1 MQANKARNLVIHN
14 DEIMSRPAR
23 TFIKKTTESML
34 NYWVVREKRVTLIL
48 RIFFKAIPPL
58 FKEGF
63 VCPFYKAPVLK
74 AESKEKIASLCI

>member
-48 RIFFKAIPPL
+48 RMLFKAIPPL

-63 VCPFYKAPVLK
+63 VCHF
-74 AESKEKIASLCI
+74 